1 MKKIRLL
8 AMLVLV
14 ASLVLALASCF
25 GGGVDDEGMA
35 KIVIEY
41 GENDYAVYEVDLE
54 KIENKDTGAVGVF
67 EYLAGVED
75 SDFTYVLNGTFL
87 SSVCNLVP
95 KGNQYVSIYTSVEED
110 FMVPTAEWPDVATV
124 EYDGMKL
131 TTAGLGL
138 DSMHVTDGA
147 VILFRMESF

>member
-75 SDFTYVLNGTFL
+75 SDFSYVISGTWL

-95 KGNQYVSIYTSVEED
+95 IGNQYVSIYTSVEED

-124 EYDGMKL
+124 EYDGEEL
-131 TTAGLGL
+131 TASGVGLT
-138 DSMHVTDGA
+138 DMTVADGA
-147 VILFRMESF
+147 VILFRMESY

>member
-14 ASLVLALASCF
+14 ASLVLTLASCF

-54 KIENKDTGAVGVF
+54 KIENKDNGAVGIF
-67 EYLAGVED
+67 EYLKGLED
-75 SDFTYVLNGTFL
+75 SDFTYVLNDTWL
-87 SSVCNLVP
+87 SSVCNLIP

-124 EYDGMKL
+124 EYDGEEL
-131 TTAGLGL
+131 TASGVGLS
-138 DSMHVTDGA
+138 DMTVADGA
-147 VILFRMESF
+147 VILFRMESY